1 MGRAGTLSLMAK
13 RIYKP
18 LIPHFEPIGHLY
30 HDDGGQCLDSTT
42 TILKAELDLYRF
54 GSQAAPVR
62 GTSVHKACQY
72 HDEQDLDESSLT
84 DEIRAYYKQYVLAL
98 AAHGV
103 KVHANELMRYS
114 KKYGYAGTVDKVV
127 TIDAANGTLDL
138 KTNGKAIT
146 VENWHKWQTASY
158 DELIREEFKA
168 LYDMPLTKR
177 WTLYLTPTN
186 FRLVEH
192 TGRRDFLE
200 FLALLAA
207 HNIKINNGYRKRKA
221 EQTD

>member
-1 MGRAGTLSLMAK
+1 MPK

-54 GSQAAPVR
+54 GSQAAPRR
-62 GTSVHKACQY
+62 GTNVHKTAQY
-72 HDEQDLDESSLT
+72 YDEKDLDLASLSAP
-84 DEIRAYYKQYVLAL
+84 ELVAERIGEYLEQYILAL
-98 AAHGV
+98 KTHGII
-103 KVHANELMRYS
+103 VHANELMRYS
-114 KKYGYAGTVDKVV
+114 KKYGYAGTIDKVV
-127 TIDAANGTLDL
+127 TIDGAHGTLDL

-168 LYDMPLTKR
+168 LYDMALTKR
-177 WTLYLTPTN
+177 WTLYLTPDK

-192 TGRRDFLE
+192 TGRRDFQE
-200 FLALLAA
+200 FLAFLAA
-207 HNIKINNGYRKRKA
+207 HNLKCNNGYRKRKA
-221 EQTD
+221 ELA